1 MKRNLIGS
9 SAKEKQ
15 KTINEIK
22 RKSKRKEMI
31 EALKLIILTMALAT
45 ITALLVVE
53 LIVRWIN
60 RLD

>member
-1 MKRNLIGS
+1 
-9 SAKEKQ
+9 
-15 KTINEIK
+15 
-22 RKSKRKEMI
+22 MI

-45 ITALLVVE
+45 ITALLIVE

>member
-1 MKRNLIGS
+1 MQLNLIES

>member
-1 MKRNLIGS
+1 MQLNLIES
-9 SAKEKQ
+9 SAKERQ

>member
-1 MKRNLIGS
+1 MQLNLIES

-45 ITALLVVE
+45 ITALLIVE

>member
-1 MKRNLIGS
+1 MQLNLIGS
-9 SAKEKQ
+9 LAKEKP

>member
-1 MKRNLIGS
+1 MQLNLIGS
-9 SAKEKQ
+9 LAKEKQ
-15 KTINEIK
+15 KTINETK
-22 RKSKRKEMI
+22 RKSKKKEMI

-45 ITALLVVE
+45 ITALLIVE

>member
-1 MKRNLIGS
+1 MQLNLIGS
-9 SAKEKQ
+9 LAKEKQ

-31 EALKLIILTMALAT
+31 EAVKLIILTMALAT
-45 ITALLVVE
+45 ITALLIVE

>member
-1 MKRNLIGS
+1 MQLNLIGS
-9 SAKEKQ
+9 LAKEKQ

-22 RKSKRKEMI
+22 RKSKRREMI